1 MTAITIDQNLISQTK
16 EAILE
21 AGKIIIRNWDKP
33 GQIRHKG
40 RIDLVTDTDLAV
52 EDKLKSSLKD
62 ILPQATFLAEGSANQ
77 TKPGNLTWIIDPLDG
92 TTNFAHRIPFVA
104 ISVALWAENSVL
116 MGFVH
121 LPILE
126 EMFWAAH
133 NKGAFLKDQ
142 KISVS
147 TTSELEQ
154 SLVATGFPYSVRED
168 IDEIMNYLKKVL
180 VSSRGVRRP
189 GSAAID
195 LAYVACGRYDAFY
208 ELNLKPWDTAAGL
221 LLVQEAGGKVS
232 TFSGKPYTPGNRQIL
247 ATNGYVHQAMIDIL
261 NFRSCES

>member
-1 MTAITIDQNLISQTK
+1 MFTIEQNLIDQTK

-21 AGKIIIRNWDKP
+21 AGKIILHNWDRPK
-33 GQIRHKG
+33 QVRHKG
-40 RIDLVTDTDLAV
+40 RIDLVTDTDVAV

-62 ILPQATFLAEGSANQ
+62 ILPQASFLAEESAST

-92 TTNFAHRIPFVA
+92 TTNFAHHIPFVA
-104 ISVALWAENSVL
+104 ISVALWAENNVL
-116 MGFVH
+116 LGFVY
-121 LPILE
+121 LPILK

-133 NKGAFLKDQ
+133 NKGAFLNDQ

-147 TTSELEQ
+147 TTKALEQ

-168 IDEIMNYLKKVL
+168 IDEIMTYLKKVL
-180 VSSRGVRRP
+180 VSARGVRRP

-195 LAYVACGRYDAFY
+195 LAYTACGRYDAFY
-208 ELNLKPWDTAAGL
+208 ELGLKPWDTAAGL

-232 TFSGKPYTPGNRQIL
+232 TFSDKPYTLGHRQIL
-247 ATNGYVHQAMIDIL
+247 ATNGLVHQAMVDL
-261 NFRSCES
+261 LR